1 MRKRKTMKE
10 LNHEIDEL
18 KAMFSQRY
26 VSSSSE
32 LPRLS
37 TDKMMGSGVFMRL
50 HKIGQAE
57 PFIDVVIR
65 DGLSHRTINAILD
78 DLQRSYDLATMS
90 KPSLKRLEEK

>member
-10 LNHEIDEL
+10 LNHEIAEL
-18 KAMFSQRY
+18 KALMAHVY
-26 VSSSSE
+26 VFASSE

-37 TDKMMGSGVFMRL
+37 SDKLMASGVFVRL

-65 DGLSHRTINAILD
+65 DGLSKRTINSLLD
-78 DLQRSYDLATMS
+78 DIQRSYDLAT
-90 KPSLKRLEEK
+90 SLKPNPSRLKEE